1 MPISSVQS
9 SSRAIPTDA
18 YVLEVKAM
26 ELLAEILFEVY
37 GELMF
42 LIIPDKRLNKKY
54 VIVTKII
61 AVLVFIGVL
70 SLAIWGVVLISE
82 YNNLAGIVPISIA
95 AVISLLQIVAGIVL
109 FKKHH

>member
-1 MPISSVQS
+1 
-9 SSRAIPTDA
+9 
-18 YVLEVKAM
+18 M

-109 FKKHH
+109 LKKHN